1 MPRQSFDVEAAV
13 HYGLTEALVLQCLRQ
28 LLDIRTNAADYEVRE
43 GCCWIK
49 LTLKQLLAIMP
60 YSSVFKIKGAL
71 ELLES
76 AKLIRVYQEDVNG
89 LSRKR
94 KIVSYTLTERG
105 QELTCTE
112 DEHGQ
117 K

>member
-28 LLDIRTNAADYEVRE
+28 LLDVRTNAADYEVRE
-43 GCCWIK
+43 GCCWIR

-76 AKLIRVYQEDVNG
+76 AKLIRVYQEDVG
-89 LSRKR
+89 SFSRKR
-94 KIVSYTLTERG
+94 KLVSYTLTERG
-105 QELTCTE
+105 QELTSE
-112 DEHGQ
+112 EGMHG
-117 K
+117 